1 MSGCRDVGMSAEPVL
16 SSHGCVVGPV
26 TEGGSARVQVGH
38 VLMELVD
45 GNASHRE
52 LGNDGSQ
59 HGQALTR
66 CQASL
71 YVPQAPQPPGLWALR
86 GPQSFAA
93 LGSDGI

>member
-1 MSGCRDVGMSAEPVL
+1 M
-16 SSHGCVVGPV
+16 VGPV